1 MKRSILTVIA
11 LTLGLIGAYSAN
23 AQTKREVREA
33 RFKEN
38 FPFRYEVSLGWG
50 GYPILD
56 DYLWGSG
63 WGCQACKEM
72 AAMHNS
78 GHLSHLYRTVNGGE
92 YMTGLISAEFNIHY
106 SRRFTLSLEAGV
118 NGIWGKSYNRL
129 DGSLADKMHGAI
141 VTLLPQAQFNW
152 LNKKNI
158 RLYSSFG
165 LGATVG
171 GYDNEFDAYVAAQ
184 LTPFGITAGHKV
196 FFFAEQSIGTAYFG
210 GKFGIGYRF

>member
-1 MKRSILTVIA
+1 MKRTILMIVVLA
-11 LTLGLIGAYSAN
+11 LELIGVYSVS
-23 AQTKREVREA
+23 AQTRQEIRNE

-56 DYLWGSG
+56 DYMWGSG

-78 GHLSHLYRTVNGGE
+78 GYLSHLYRTVNGGE

-106 SRRFTLSLEAGV
+106 SRWFTLSLEAGV
-118 NGIWGKSYNRL
+118 NGIWGKRYNKL
-129 DGSLADKMHGAI
+129 DGSLADKMHGATI
-141 VTLLPQAQFNW
+141 TLLPQAQFNW

-158 RLYSSFG
+158 RFYSG
-165 LGATVG
+165 LGLGLSAG
-171 GYDNEFDAYVAAQ
+171 GYDGEILAYPAAQ
-184 LTPFGITAGHKV
+184 LTPIGFTLGHKV
-196 FFFAEQSIGTAYFG
+196 FAFAEQSIGTAYLG
-210 GKFGIGYRF
+210 GKFGVGYRF

>member
-1 MKRSILTVIA
+1 MKRSILTVVA
-11 LTLGLIGAYSAN
+11 LVFVLIGAYPAN
-23 AQTKREVREA
+23 AQSKKEVRDE
-33 RFKEN
+33 RFKQN

-152 LNKKNI
+152 LNKKNV

-165 LGATVG
+165 LGASVG

-184 LTPFGITAGHKV
+184 LTPFGVTAGHKV